1 MLLRRLAAHAIYL
14 AVWLALL
21 APMALLAWGAVTND
35 LGANPVERLIRQLG
49 VWGLRF
55 LILGLAITPAARIF
69 RQPRL
74 IRYRRTVGLF
84 AFSYI
89 LLHLVSYAVIDHRLD
104 WSTIGKDI
112 VKRPYITIGMAAF
125 ALLIPLAV
133 TSTNWMIRKLGPL
146 RWRRLHSLIY
156 VIVPAGVVHYFL
168 LVKADR
174 TSPLIYGGLVLAL
187 LGWRLWDRGRN
198 RPTKRR
204 NPVEKT
210 VVQG

>member
-1 MLLRRLAAHAIYL
+1 MRQGKGSWIDRAIYL
-14 AVWLALL
+14 ALWLALL
-21 APMALLAWGAVTND
+21 SPMVLLAWGAVTDD

-55 LILGLAITPAARIF
+55 LILGLAITPAARILKM
-69 RQPRL
+69 PKL

-89 LLHLVSYAVIDHRLD
+89 VLHLISYSVIDHRLD
-104 WSTIGKDI
+104 WPTIVKDI
-112 VKRPYITIGMAAF
+112 IKRPYITIGMAAF

-156 VIVPAGVVHYFL
+156 VIVPLGVVHYFL
-168 LVKADR
+168 LVKADK
-174 TSPLIYGGLVLAL
+174 TSPLIYGGLVLLL
-187 LGWRLWDRGRN
+187 LGWRVWDRTRK
-198 RPTKRR
+198 RPTKPRR
-204 NPVEKT
+204 A
-210 VVQG
+210 QA